1 MCKCEQYFVLCN
13 LISIYDGYVVAIVLS
28 GIDPRHAIREES
40 KKFLAKNKIK
50 LIRLN
55 IILAENEGG
64 KCYKNGKNEN

>member
-1 MCKCEQYFVLCN
+1 M
-13 LISIYDGYVVAIVLS
+13 ISIYDGYVVAIVLS

-55 IILAENEGG
+55 IILAENEAG